1 MSELRVT
8 DVPEDED
15 LLNIGIWEEGG
26 TKQWCKLDLAGPD
39 DFDALLGGMDGENR
53 CIHEPCT
60 DVVGDTRFHP
70 LGVAKAFYTAHHAV
84 LPDTEYGN
92 TRDSFNLGGDRP
104 SC

>member
-39 DFDALLGGMDGENR
+39 DFDALLGGMDEEGR

-60 DVVGDTRFHP
+60 DVISDTRFHP

-84 LPDTEYGN
+84 LPDTEYG
-92 TRDSFNLGGDRP
+92 TTFLFWGFWGDHF
-104 SC
+104 S